1 MLQGDNEFAI
11 LTAFRDEFSKKQ
23 NLSRN
28 KILASKLKSEGYGYF
43 YVDGYWVENKG
54 KDNEVKVSE
63 DSIFV
68 INNDNKPEF
77 FDLIIKL
84 GKTYNQDGVFI
95 KNKNGAKVYN
105 QSGNVVFDAGKF
117 NPNKT
122 GEFYTK
128 LRTSK
133 KSNPR
138 TFMFEGI
145 RLGLTNMGKYI
156 QLKENKWIR
165 N

>member
-1 MLQGDNEFAI
+1 MKHLLVEYGNMLQGDNEFAI

-95 KNKNGAKVYN
+95 KNKNGA
-105 QSGNVVFDAGKF
+105 
-117 NPNKT
+117 
-122 GEFYTK
+122 
-128 LRTSK
+128 
-133 KSNPR
+133 
-138 TFMFEGI
+138 I
-145 RLGLTNMGKYI
+145 H
-156 QLKENKWIR
+156 
-165 N
+165 